1 MDVSARRSETGE
13 YLLEMGPV
21 SFELSS
27 QAVTTLQE
35 VVNKR
40 LNQSSDTELDGLTKK
55 LAAYRGLATKMIAVD
70 DRIMQ
75 KFATQVTP
83 EQLVTMV
90 RLADGDRLFY
100 KVMRNLSRQNGSQFE
115 QDFHDLNKITVHQA
129 CLYMEQVVPLIR
141 RAAQEQKAAMA
152 QLK

>member
-1 MDVSARRSETGE
+1 MDVNARRGEAGE

-21 SFELSS
+21 TFELSP

-35 VVNKR
+35 VIHKR
-40 LNQSSDTELDGLTKK
+40 LNQSTDAETDSLNKK
-55 LAAYRGLATKMIAVD
+55 LVAYRGLASKMIAVD

-83 EQLVTMV
+83 EQLVTLV
-90 RLADGDRLFY
+90 RLADGDRLY
-100 KVMRNLSRQNGSQFE
+100 DKVMRNLSRQNGSQFE
-115 QDFHDLNKITVHQA
+115 QDYHDLNKITVHQA

-141 RAAQEQKAAMA
+141 RAAQEQKAALA